1 MLTIS
6 QSTYKGTKFLFISY
20 PYVAHLIYLI
30 GLYNLMYTIIRTVIT
45 KLSSSLSEF
54 FRLVTLMIPLIG
66 HVVHNLKTFTVG

>member
-6 QSTYKGTKFLFISY
+6 QSTYKGTKFLLISY

-45 KLSSSLSEF
+45 NLFGCFLKFISF
-54 FRLVTLMIPLIG
+54 WVFQIG
-66 HVVHNLKTFTVG
+66 YINDSTDWPCCT